1 MGKQKSDKLKKTRMT
16 CCNQWIELREVLQ
29 IISAPNTK
37 KMKYV
42 NMANKSKNKNET
54 WQETNYIQQKTQELH
69 IISQLQ
75 KPNKKSK
82 YGQHSRSK
90 HKRQF
95 YPKKQL

>member
-42 NMANKSKNKNET
+42 NMANKSKK
-54 WQETNYIQQKTQELH
+54 QK
-69 IISQLQ
+69 
-75 KPNKKSK
+75 
-82 YGQHSRSK
+82 
-90 HKRQF
+90 
-95 YPKKQL
+95 

>member
-1 MGKQKSDKLKKTRMT
+1 MT

-54 WQETNYIQQKTQELH
+54 WQETNYI
-69 IISQLQ
+69 
-75 KPNKKSK
+75 
-82 YGQHSRSK
+82 
-90 HKRQF
+90 
-95 YPKKQL
+95 